1 MITEAVLST
10 WTAPSSDSEKDKQD
24 RAERM
29 IRQAIDE
36 HDPFKSCSL
45 KVYAKGSYANNTN
58 VRSDSDVDIAV
69 ECTDALY
76 WEEEEKGNRQVSTE
90 PYKGIWTP
98 TKLRAE
104 LVLAMQK
111 KFPNQV
117 DTSGVT
123 AIQINANSARVN
135 ADVVPCFSYR
145 YYMRHGNRDGTKIF
159 KTDGKSIV
167 NYPLKQIKHG
177 RDKNNRTNY
186 NYKKCVRILK
196 RIENAMAKEAKFKEL
211 PSYFIECLAYNCPD
225 YIFTRDTWSQ
235 TLREILI
242 FIYNALEGDEPSE
255 ERWVEVNECFYLF
268 HSQQKWN
275 RQDGRAFAHAAWNY
289 CGFK

>member
-10 WTAPSSDSEKDKQD
+10 WTAPSSDTEKDKQD

-186 NYKKCVRILK
+186 NYK
-196 RIENAMAKEAKFKEL
+196 
-211 PSYFIECLAYNCPD
+211 
-225 YIFTRDTWSQ
+225 
-235 TLREILI
+235 
-242 FIYNALEGDEPSE
+242 
-255 ERWVEVNECFYLF
+255 
-268 HSQQKWN
+268 
-275 RQDGRAFAHAAWNY
+275 
-289 CGFK
+289 